1 MMETPLRRLRVLL
14 ESVFDGTGPD
24 EDCLEL
30 TALVEQHRE
39 LTTPLI
45 EQLRVHGLLQWQCDE
60 KRISSLHVP
69 ALKNSRAEQSLISR
83 SVVRTTL

>member
-1 MMETPLRRLRVLL
+1 METPLRRMRLLL
-14 ESVFDGTGPD
+14 ESVFEGTGPD

-30 TALVEQHRE
+30 TALLELHRE

-60 KRISSLHVP
+60 KSISNLHVP
-69 ALKNSRAEQSLISR
+69 VLKVSRAEQSPMSR
-83 SVVRTTL
+83 SVVRTAR